1 MKLNKNILSHAEID
15 SLISG
20 IDAFEDDELSLKS
33 NPSPYSVTNQEP
45 IDKFNFPYL
54 DIVNQRFANYFNTS
68 LSLFL
73 RNSTEVVSCA
83 TKREKYSEFIDRFN
97 EYASINVFTLK
108 SLNGNGLIILDASLV
123 SIIVDNLFGG
133 GGHFQQTDTPIREFT
148 QTEQRIIKRVLAII
162 FEAQKKAW
170 DLIRNID
177 FELSRSETKSQFAR
191 ITSPH
196 ETVISN
202 TFYIKIGNVCSQ
214 MHLCIPVSVFNPIH
228 DLLQNHV
235 QNAPNLHI
243 NQNWTDSIKQQ
254 IKTTDIELSANLTI
268 INSTLRDIKA
278 VKTGDILDFEMPKT
292 LFLTVNGLPIME
304 CSFGQSN
311 GKYALKIEKLLKN
324 SLNAV
329 KDTTDDQS
337 I

>member
-1 MKLNKNILSHAEID
+1 MNSNKNTLSLAEIE

-20 IDAFEDDELSLKS
+20 INAFEDQDISSKS
-33 NPSPYSVTNQEP
+33 NAHPYLVTNQEP

-73 RNSTEVVSCA
+73 RNSTEVVSGA
-83 TKREKYSEFIDRFN
+83 TKREKYSDFIDRFN
-97 EYASINVFTLK
+97 EYASINVFSLK
-108 SLNGNGLIILDASLV
+108 SLNGNGLIILDSNLV
-123 SIIVDNLFGG
+123 SIVVDNLFGG
-133 GGHFQQTDTPIREFT
+133 DGHFQQTDTPTREFT
-148 QTEQRIIKRVLAII
+148 QTEQRIIRRILNII

-177 FELSRSETKSQFAR
+177 FELTRSETKSQFAR

-196 ETVISN
+196 ETVITN

-235 QNAPNLHI
+235 QNAANI
-243 NQNWTDSIKQQ
+243 EISQNWTDTIKQQ
-254 IKTTDIELSANLTI
+254 IKSADIELTANLTT
-268 INSTLRDIKA
+268 INTSLRHIKA
-278 VKTGDILDFEMPKT
+278 IKTGDVLDFEMPKT
-292 LFLTVNGLPIME
+292 IFLTVNGLPIME

-311 GKYALKIEKLLKN
+311 GKYALKIEKSLKN

-329 KDTTDDQS
+329 KDTSNEQS

>member
-1 MKLNKNILSHAEID
+1 MNLNKNILSLAEIE
-15 SLISG
+15 SLVSG
-20 IDAFEDDELSLKS
+20 IDGNQDQKLSIKPNAL
-33 NPSPYSVTNQEP
+33 PYSVTNQEP

-73 RNSTEVVSCA
+73 RNSTEVVSGA

-97 EYASINVFTLK
+97 EYASINVFSLK
-108 SLNGNGLIILDASLV
+108 SLNGNGLIILDSSLV
-123 SIIVDNLFGG
+123 SIVVDHLFGG
-133 GGHFQQTDTPIREFT
+133 DGHFQQTDTPTREFT
-148 QTEQRIIKRVLAII
+148 QTEQRIIKRVLNII

-177 FELSRSETKSQFAR
+177 FELTRTETKTQFAR

-196 ETVISN
+196 ETVITN
-202 TFYIKIGNVCSQ
+202 TFYIKISNVCSQ

-235 QNAPNLHI
+235 QNSANI
-243 NQNWTDSIKQQ
+243 ENNQNWTNTIKQQ
-254 IKTTDIELSANLTI
+254 IKSADIELTANLTT
-268 INSTLRDIKA
+268 INTTLRHIKTI
-278 VKTGDILDFEMPKT
+278 KTGDVLDFEMPKT
-292 LFLTVNGLPIME
+292 ISLTVNGLPIME

-324 SLNAV
+324 SLNVV
-329 KDTTDDQS
+329 KDSSNEQS

>member
-1 MKLNKNILSHAEID
+1 MNLNKNILSHAEID
-15 SLISG
+15 SLTSGLDVFGDDNISLNTN
-20 IDAFEDDELSLKS
+20 AT
-33 NPSPYSVTNQEP
+33 PYSVTNQEP

-73 RNSTEVVSCA
+73 RNSTEVVSGA

-97 EYASINVFTLK
+97 DYASINVFNLK
-108 SLNGNGLIILDASLV
+108 SLNGNGLIILDANLV

-133 GGHFQQTDTPIREFT
+133 GGHFHQTDTPIREFT
-148 QTEQRIIKRVLAII
+148 QTEQRIIKRVLNII

-177 FELSRSETKSQFAR
+177 FELNRSETKSQFAR

-235 QNAPNLHI
+235 QNLPNSDV

-254 IKTTDIELSANLTI
+254 IKTTDIDLSANLITI
-268 INSTLRDIKA
+268 ETSLRHIKA
-278 VKTGDILDFEMPKT
+278 LKTGDVLDFDMPKT
-292 LFLTVNGLPIME
+292 IYLTVNDLTIME

-329 KDTTDDQS
+329 KDTSDEQS